1 MQCSAVQVQRCRGAE
16 VQKLQMCR
24 RCRRYRAGAM
34 VQKRWWR
41 DGREVLRCCR
51 VVVEVVQR
59 LWWCR
64 GSGGGA
70 DEVMQVQVQSAKC
83 KGAEEQT
90 S

>member
-1 MQCSAVQVQRCRGAE
+1 MLCSAVQVQR
-16 VQKLQMCR
+16 CR

-41 DGREVLRCCR
+41 DGREQVLRCCR

-64 GSGGGA
+64 GSGGA